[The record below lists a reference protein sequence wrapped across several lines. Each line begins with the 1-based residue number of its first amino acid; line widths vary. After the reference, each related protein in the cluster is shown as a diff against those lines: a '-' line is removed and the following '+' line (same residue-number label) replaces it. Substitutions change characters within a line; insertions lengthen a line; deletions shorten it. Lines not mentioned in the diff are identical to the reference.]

1 MMKKIVLLL
10 VFFTLSNLL
19 AQNSSQLFE
28 QANEYYKNQEYQKAI
43 ELYEQIEAT
52 GEVSSE
58 LFYNLGNSYY
68 KINKVGPSIYNY
80 EKALL
85 LNPLNEDA
93 QNNLVFAKRLS
104 LDRIEELPKSVLQ
117 KFNENYLS
125 KLNYNQWAILSVVFC
140 FLASCLFLL
149 YYFSQ
154 TPSFKRFY
162 FTTSIFSLILLVA
175 TLSITIHQF
184 NKSSKTVEAI
194 IYAREVSVKSEP
206 IKNADEAFTLHEGTK
221 VFILDEVDD
230 WKKIK
235 LIDGKIG
242 WLKKHEINILNVF

>member
-1 MMKKIVLLL
+1 MMRKIVLLL
-10 VFFTLSNLL
+10 AFFTLNTIISQSSNE
-19 AQNSSQLFE
+19 LFE
-28 QANEYYKNQEYQKAI
+28 QANEYYKNQEYSKAI
-43 ELYEQIEAT
+43 TLYEQIEET

-93 QNNLVFAKRLS
+93 QNNLIFAKRLS

-125 KLNYNQWAILSVVFC
+125 KLSYNQWAVLAVILS
-140 FLASCLFLL
+140 FLTSCLFLL

-154 TPSFKRFY
+154 IPSYKRFY
-162 FTTSIFSLILLVA
+162 FTSSILSVIFLIAV
-175 TLSITIHQF
+175 LSITLNQYKKASNTIQ
-184 NKSSKTVEAI
+184 AI
-194 IYAREVSVKSEP
+194 VYATEVSVKNEP
-206 IKNADEAFTLHEGTK
+206 IKNADEAFVLHEGTK
-221 VFILDEVDD
+221 VFVLDEVDD
-230 WKKIK
+230 WKKIR
-235 LIDGKIG
+235 LVDGKIG
-242 WLKKHEINILNVF
+242 WLKKDQINILSVF